1 LTGGEKLAIK
11 TNSWRINDVQNDSL
25 DKLLVVAQLHRR
37 GLPAAIRTS
46 ID

>member
-1 LTGGEKLAIK
+1 LTGGAKLVIK
-11 TNSWRINDVQNDSL
+11 IGTWRNNDVQNDPV
-25 DKLLVVAQLHRR
+25 DEQLVVAQLHRR